1 MILMFTTEQNIC
13 SFSLSAFYFGVMARK
28 QLVHAPATF
37 NIYFAAIIFNV

>member
-13 SFSLSAFYFGVMARK
+13 SFSLSAFYFGVLARK
-28 QLVHAPATF
+28 QLVPATF